1 MKKLSI
7 VLLAV
12 LLVASLI
19 ISCDNSTQ
27 VLTDE
32 LVEVQLGTQAGS
44 RALSSS
50 VTLEQ
55 ISDSS
60 LTWYYSATKK
70 SQTEFTT
77 GATTGTEIALGTTK
91 TFSQGKWDF
100 ELWAMKNV
108 VKDTKGAVTDFGKK
122 VYYGKLTDVLITK
135 SSSPVPVVV
144 NVSPYVENENGTLVF
159 DDVKI
164 KAATSTAESLVT
176 VVPNTVK
183 IGTNNYTLD
192 ANGDNEG
199 ISLAPGQ
206 HDVLVAFIGS
216 DGATYASETITITI
230 YSNRVTTLTGMVD
243 EETASAEITVIG
255 TAATVKNE
263 NVESI
268 QVGDTYVNHS
278 LTISAPVTPSKA
290 VDKTES
296 GVTVQNTDVTFDEG
310 AFNLTGT
317 SDKAEL
323 RIDTTSIE
331 DSNFAIN
338 ATDAESGL
346 TSVAGLDIVL
356 KVNDSD
362 VTTFNENKY
371 ATVSTYI
378 AKNLTSVGV
387 RYKNPT
393 TGDITSYTIQ
403 SVSSEPTTITDD
415 GYYIASTGKLVF
427 KTTHFSEYYV
437 VANARAYIKENN
449 TAYSSLT
456 DAITAVDNDQTIVI
470 LDSYTMQDSCNH
482 PVTGTAKENS
492 VSVNNGKT
500 FSIDFNAKTVT
511 GKMYIQSGFVTLKNG
526 VFGGLDQTI
535 NIYGNTEDSEYN
547 SVTIEN
553 GMKITTDTDG
563 YGIILRDRGG
573 DQKMYYGTT
582 VNVNGIINA
591 GTSGIFV
598 MGNIINAPES
608 TVNPM
613 SVFVGS
619 KAVINADEIA
629 INQNGLSYVVIN
641 DGARL
646 TAGETAVEVRAGA
659 LEINGGI
666 FFASATPTE
675 VSSNGSGAST
685 VGAAVAIAQHTTAQP
700 IRVEVN
706 GGTFTAYTALNEAD
720 PEGNN
725 SRNVSIEINGG
736 TFKKLDDQTAGVV
749 VNSDSNI
756 LTICGGTFDTD
767 PSRYVADG
775 YSTRKVDTLFEVV
788 PAKSKIGGNYYP
800 DLNAAII
807 AASDGDTIE
816 LLDDISM
823 ILNEGN
829 TSCISIQDK
838 GITIDGNG
846 KAITLS
852 AGAPANSTYGIFIT
866 GDSSKTVTI
875 KNTTINT
882 TNLERAIRTEGSIG
896 FKIEGSTITTNGV
909 GVHVKGANKADI
921 CGTTITVSVIEKY
934 SAHLRTG
941 VMVGGPDAVVTVNGC
956 TINATNSKKT
966 DDTNTWCKGLYVGN
980 SAFNGELTVNNTK
993 VEADWSICIDGTQNE
1008 NNPSNKPSKMK
1019 INGGEYSGRIGSPS
1033 GYDYKSLIITGGTF
1047 TGNIATNSFNGKG
1060 STLVISGG
1068 KFSFD
1073 PSSYVDTA
1081 NYNVSQN
1088 GLTWTVNDK

>member
-7 VLLAV
+7 LLLAV
-12 LLVASLI
+12 LLIASLI
-19 ISCDNSTQ
+19 ISCDNSTKA
-27 VLTDE
+27 LTDE

-60 LTWYYSATKK
+60 LKWHYSATKM
-70 SQTEFTT
+70 SQREFKT
-77 GATTGTEIALGTTK
+77 GETIDKEITLGTTE
-91 TFSQGKWDF
+91 TFSQGKWNF
-100 ELWAMKNV
+100 KLWALKNGV
-108 VKDTKGAVTDFGKK
+108 K
-122 VYYGKLTDVLITK
+122 VYSGELNDVLITK
-135 SSSPVPVVV
+135 SASPVSVII
-144 NVSPYVENENGTLVF
+144 NVSPYVAGENGSLVF
-159 DDVKI
+159 SGVKI
-164 KAATSTAESLVT
+164 KAATSTQTTEVT
-176 VVPNTVK
+176 IVPNTVT

-192 ANGDNEG
+192 NNGSHEA
-199 ISLAPGQ
+199 ITLSPGQ
-206 HDVLVAFIGS
+206 HDVYVAYVGD
-216 DGATYASETITITI
+216 DGIVYASETKTVTI
-230 YSNRVTTLTGMVD
+230 YSNRVTTLSGMID
-243 EETASAEITVIG
+243 EETTTAEITVVG

-263 NVESI
+263 NVESKPF
-268 QVGDTYVNHS
+268 GETYVNKS
-278 LTISAPVTPSKA
+278 LKISAPVTPSKA

-317 SDKAEL
+317 SYKAEL
-323 RIDTTSIE
+323 KIDTTSIE

-338 ATDAESGL
+338 ATDVESGL
-346 TSVAGLDIVL
+346 TSVAGLDIIL

-535 NIYGNTEDSEYN
+535 NIYGNTEDIKYN
-547 SVTIEN
+547 SVTIEE
-553 GMKITTDTDG
+553 GMTITTATDG
-563 YGIILRDRGG
+563 YGIILRDRGP
-573 DQKMYYGTT
+573 QKMYYGTT
-582 VNVNGIINA
+582 VNVNGTISA
-591 GTSGIFV
+591 GNSGIFV
-598 MGNIINAPES
+598 MGNIINAPEN
-608 TVNPM
+608 TMNPM

-619 KAVINADEIA
+619 TAVINADGIA

-641 DGARL
+641 NGATL
-646 TAGETAVEVRAGA
+646 SAVKTAVEVRAGE
-659 LEINGGI
+659 LEINGGT
-666 FFASATPTE
+666 FQASASPT
-675 VSSNGSGAST
+675 SFSPNGSGSST
-685 VGAAVAIAQHTTAQP
+685 VGAAVAIAQHTTKQP
-700 IRVEVN
+700 IYVEIN

-720 PEGNN
+720 PQTNN
-725 SRNVSIEINGG
+725 LKNVSIVVNGG
-736 TFKKLDDQTAGVV
+736 TFNRLANQESGVV
-749 VNSDSNI
+749 VNSNSKVLAI
-756 LTICGGTFDTD
+756 SGGTFDTD

-775 YSTRKVDTLFEVV
+775 YSTRKVGNLFEVV
-788 PAKSKIGGNYYP
+788 PAEAKIGDNYYP
-800 DLNAAII
+800 DLNAAIN
-807 AASDGDTIE
+807 AASDGDIVV
-816 LLDDISM
+816 LLD
-823 ILNEGN
+823 N
-829 TSCISIQDK
+829 TSISNTSNTVYEGTDKGYTCISIQDK
-838 GITIDGNG
+838 SITIDGN
-846 KAITLS
+846 KKVITLS
-852 AGAPANSTYGIFIT
+852 ANKPVDSSYGIYIT
-866 GDSSKTVTI
+866 GTDNSKTVTI

-882 TNLERAIRTEGSIG
+882 TNLERAIRTYGNIG
-896 FKIEGSTITTNGV
+896 FKIENSTITTNGV

-921 CGTTITVSVIEKY
+921 CDTEITVSTIDKY
-934 SAHLRTG
+934 SAHKRAG
-941 VMVGGPDAVVTVNGC
+941 VVVGGPGANVTVDEC
-956 TINATNSKKT
+956 TIKTINNDKT
-966 DDTNTWCKGLYVGN
+966 DSTLTWCKGLYAGYGALNCV
-980 SAFNGELTVNNTK
+980 LTVNNTK
-993 VEADWSICIDGTQNE
+993 VVADYSIAIDG
-1008 NNPSNKPSKMK
+1008 SNTEGSPTNIIVNSGDF
-1019 INGGEYSGRIGSPS
+1019 NGIIGSPG
-1033 GYDYKSLIITGGTF
+1033 GYPYKKVTINGGTF
-1047 TGNIATNSFNGKG
+1047 TGNYNDFYGKDDPRA
-1060 STLVISGG
+1060 TLVISGG
-1068 KFSFD
+1068 TFNFEPDSSFVAD
-1073 PSSYVDTA
+1073 GHEAVKDDSKGTWSVSIKTSS
-1081 NYNVSQN
+1081 N
-1088 GLTWTVNDK
+1088 